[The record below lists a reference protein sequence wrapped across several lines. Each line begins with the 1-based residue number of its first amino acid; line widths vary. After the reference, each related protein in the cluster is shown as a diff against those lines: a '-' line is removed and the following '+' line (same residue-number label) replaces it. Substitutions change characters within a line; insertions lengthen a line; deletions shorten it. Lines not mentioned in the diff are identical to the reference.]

1 MSVTTATSN
10 PVERV
15 GTTATEHAS
24 RYLQQ
29 LCKHFGHKMQV
40 TFDERAG
47 EITFPFGHCAMAAN
61 DGQLRITL
69 TARDHD
75 SMERLTQVVVSHLVR
90 FAFREELTFAWTPAP
105 VIAEHGV
112 DAKVQAVLDE
122 YHQRM
127 VDERETPRVE
137 PEGGRDGG
145 NDMRMRA
152 ISPNTG
158 RFLNTMARSMRGP
171 TILEIGTSFGYS
183 GIWLAEAA
191 RATGGRVITM
201 ELHDY
206 KSAFAK
212 QMAAKAGLS
221 NHIDFRVGDAV
232 AMIEALD
239 HGVDFVFLD
248 LWKDL
253 YVPCLEVFYPKLKPG
268 AVIVADNM
276 IRPGGEGTQ
285 AYGKAVRAK
294 PDMTSVLLPVGS
306 GLEISRYEPEQPAK
320 GR

>member
-1 MSVTTATSN
+1 VHTSTSN
-10 PVERV
+10 TVERV
-15 GTTATEHAS
+15 GTVATDHAS

-40 TFDERAG
+40 SFDERAG
-47 EITFPFGHCAMAAN
+47 EITFPFGHCAMMAL
-61 DGQLRITL
+61 DGQLQVTL

-75 SMERLTQVVVSHLVR
+75 TLDRLSQVVVSHLVR
-90 FAFREELTFAWTPAP
+90 FAFREDLAFSWSPAP
-105 VIAEHGV
+105 VVAEHGL
-112 DAKVQAVLDE
+112 DTSVQAVLDE

-127 VDERETPRVE
+127 ADERQSPRAE

-145 NDMRMRA
+145 QDMRMRA

-171 TILEIGTSFGYS
+171 TILEIGTSLGYS

-201 ELHDY
+201 ELHEY
-206 KSAFAK
+206 KSAFA
-212 QMAAKAGLS
+212 QEMARKAGLS
-221 NHIDFRVGDAV
+221 DHVEFRVGDAV
-232 AMIEALD
+232 AMIEVLD

-294 PDMTSVLLPVGS
+294 PDITSVLLPVGT

-320 GR
+320 GK